1 MNMKKTTA
9 IILSA
14 ALALSLTGCAN
25 NSSGGNYGNTGNT
38 GNTGSNGG
46 TTTKTETVSNKTITF
61 SFTGE
66 TLSGTY
72 TGEWENGKANGEG
85 QFNYSGK
92 YNLVIDGTFKNGEP
106 VNGSFLEKDSDGKEA
121 FYVGKLVNGQPNDT
135 NAYFECEIDGE
146 EVRYQGSIRNG
157 KMDGNGDITYILND
171 GSFVR
176 FIGSCVN
183 NNLIN
188 GDYQIYN
195 ANGRLVESG
204 KVINGEMR
212 TDASLAVENIVDNIG
227 RKVEQ
232 HFGFSGLYDS
242 LKKALS

>member
-14 ALALSLTGCAN
+14 ALALSLAGCAN
-25 NSSGGNYGNTGNT
+25 SSSGNRGSGGNYGNTGN
-38 GNTGSNGG
+38 NGG
-46 TTTKTETVSNKTITF
+46 TTAKTERVSDKTITL
-61 SFTGE
+61 SYTGD

-92 YNLVIDGTFKNGEP
+92 YSLVIDGTFKNGEP
-106 VNGSFLEKDSDGKEA
+106 VNGSFLEKDSDGREA

-135 NAYFECEIDGE
+135 NAYFECEIDGVE
-146 EVRYQGSIRNG
+146 ARYQGSIRNNRI
-157 KMDGNGDITYILND
+157 DGQGDLTYIMDD

-176 FIGSCVN
+176 FIGNCVN
-183 NNLIN
+183 NNPIN

-195 ANGRLVESG
+195 ANGKLVESG
-204 KVINGEMR
+204 KVINGESR

-232 HFGFSGLYDS
+232 HFGFNGLYDS